1 MKIYRLKRGYNML
14 DIQLIFKIAGVS
26 ILVIILDKILKS
38 SGKDDYAVVTNL
50 AGIVVILMMVINLIN
65 KLFNA
70 VKTMLKI

>member
-1 MKIYRLKRGYNML
+1 ML

-26 ILVIILDKILKS
+26 ILVIILDRILKS

-70 VKTMLKI
+70 VKTMFQI

>member
-1 MKIYRLKRGYNML
+1 
-14 DIQLIFKIAGVS
+14 IFKIAGVS

-70 VKTMLKI
+70 VKTMFQI

>member
-1 MKIYRLKRGYNML
+1 ML
-14 DIQLIFKIAGVS
+14 DIQLIFKIAAVS

-70 VKTMLKI
+70 VKTMFQI

>member
-1 MKIYRLKRGYNML
+1 ML
-14 DIQLIFKIAGVS
+14 DIELIFKIAGVS
-26 ILVIILDKILKS
+26 ILIIILDKILKS

-70 VKTMLKI
+70 VKTMFQI

>member
-1 MKIYRLKRGYNML
+1 MKIYRSKRGYNML

-70 VKTMLKI
+70 VKTMFQI

>member
-1 MKIYRLKRGYNML
+1 ML

-70 VKTMLKI
+70 VKTMLQI

>member
-1 MKIYRLKRGYNML
+1 MM

-70 VKTMLKI
+70 VKTMFQI

>member
-14 DIQLIFKIAGVS
+14 DIELIFKIAGVS
-26 ILVIILDKILKS
+26 ILIIILDKILKS

-70 VKTMLKI
+70 VKTMFQI